1 MPDFRPQSTD
11 DDLDSPGEIALA
23 SIWRMRSRVTE
34 NCRPTLYATKF
45 VSEVAAHEARH
56 GGERGSTRCELQKP
70 AAGRVYGVPRLSR

>member
-1 MPDFRPQSTD
+1 MIDEAGAVSFGAGAWLTLSMVCEPGLACGVTP
-11 DDLDSPGEIALA
+11 PGEI
-23 SIWRMRSRVTE
+23 
-34 NCRPTLYATKF
+34 YATKF